1 MKFLLY
7 ALITFATIALGV
19 YLYGHTLAPVR
30 SGTATTGCT
39 APAHVLLATILDVES
54 QPSWRKTVASIQ
66 RTGEA
71 SSWVEKTHQREEITF
86 KLLNA
91 NQSFVSMSFVS
102 TQGYFGKWRAEFAE
116 HSATA
121 TMITA
126 TEEVTVESPWG
137 RVLSQLFFN
146 PEEFAASYLKELCSE
161 AERRA
166 FNSNK

>member
-19 YLYGHTLAPVR
+19 YLYGHSLAPIR
-30 SGTATTGCT
+30 SGTATNACT

-54 QPSWRKTVASIQ
+54 QPRWRKTISSIQ

-71 SSWVEKTHQREEITF
+71 STWVEKTNHREEITF
-86 KLLNA
+86 KLLDA
-91 NQSFVSMSFVS
+91 NQRFVSMSFVS
-102 TQGYFGKWRAEFAE
+102 NRGYYGKWRAEFTE
-116 HSATA
+116 HSATV
-121 TMITA
+121 TTITA
-126 TEEVTVESPWG
+126 TEEVTVQSPLG
-137 RVLSQLFFN
+137 RVLSRLLFN

-166 FNSNK
+166 ANSNK

>member
-19 YLYGHTLAPVR
+19 YLYGHSLAPIR
-30 SGTATTGCT
+30 SGAATNACT

-54 QPSWRKTVASIQ
+54 QPRWRKTVTSIQ

-71 SSWVEKTHQREEITF
+71 SSWVEKTNHQEEITF
-86 KLLNA
+86 KLLDA
-91 NQSFVSMSFVS
+91 NQHFVSMSFVS
-102 TQGYFGKWRAEFAE
+102 NRGYYGKWRSEFTE
-116 HSATA
+116 HSATV
-121 TMITA
+121 TTITA
-126 TEEVTVESPWG
+126 TEEVTVESPLA
-137 RVLSQLFFN
+137 RILSRLLFN

-166 FNSNK
+166 VNLNK

>member
-1 MKFLLY
+1 MKLLLY
-7 ALITFATIALGV
+7 ALITFATITLGV

-30 SGTATTGCT
+30 SGTATNACT

-54 QPSWRKTVASIQ
+54 QPRWRTSIASIQ

-71 SSWVEKTHQREEITF
+71 SSWVEKKSQREEITF
-86 KLLNA
+86 KLLDTS
-91 NQSFVSMSFVS
+91 QDFVSMSFVS
-102 TQGYFGKWRAEFAE
+102 NQGYYGKWRAEFKE
-116 HSATA
+116 HNATG

-126 TEEVTVESPWG
+126 TEEVTVQSPLG

-146 PEEFAASYLKELCSE
+146 PEEFAASYLKELCFE

-166 FNSNK
+166 VNSNK

>member
-1 MKFLLY
+1 MVS
-7 ALITFATIALGV
+7 IRNIA
-19 YLYGHTLAPVR
+19 
-30 SGTATTGCT
+30 
-39 APAHVLLATILDVES
+39 
-54 QPSWRKTVASIQ
+54 
-66 RTGEA
+66 
-71 SSWVEKTHQREEITF
+71 EKTGSIFSKNPNE
-86 KLLNA
+86 LSGLNA

>member
-54 QPSWRKTVASIQ
+54 QPSWRKTVASIK

-86 KLLNA
+86 KLLNPD
-91 NQSFVSMSFVS
+91 NPL
-102 TQGYFGKWRAEFAE
+102 GI
-116 HSATA
+116 SAFQA
-121 TMITA
+121 C
-126 TEEVTVESPWG
+126 P
-137 RVLSQLFFN
+137 N
-146 PEEFAASYLKELCSE
+146 LCRLGSIS
-161 AERRA
+161 A
-166 FNSNK
+166 